1 MTDLRIQAEMAAFS
15 IEPEELHGM
24 VCGMAV
30 NGRPEFVLSEL
41 VDLVGVDALSDQ
53 ESLGVFVNA
62 ALDELHDQ
70 NMVFQPLIADDDES
84 IAKRVATIADWCGGF
99 LAGFAAGLD
108 FEQHELPV
116 DVQEIIKDLVSLT
129 GLDPEDY
136 SEAEFEPGEQEEHE
150 ASLTEVHEYIRVS
163 TMLVLALMDDHAQV
177 AAAD

>member
-1 MTDLRIQAEMAAFS
+1 MSDLRIHAEMAVFS

-24 VCGMAV
+24 ICGMAV
-30 NGRPEFVLSEL
+30 NGQREFVLSDL
-41 VDLVGVDALSDQ
+41 IDLVSVDALSDQ

-70 NMVFQPLIADDDES
+70 NMIFQPLIADDTDP
-84 IAKRVATIADWCGGF
+84 IAKRVETIANWCGGF
-99 LAGFAAGLD
+99 LTGFAAGLD

-136 SEAEFEPGEQEEHE
+136 NEGEFEPGEQEEHE
-150 ASLTEVHEYIRVS
+150 SSLIEVHEYIRVS
-163 TMLVLALMDDHAQV
+163 TLLVLAMMDDLASE